1 MGLSPGHL
9 LESVYTPYG
18 IIPQS
23 PQYWESLLMKV
34 NTLKQ
39 KAHVFT
45 WMNIK
50 NQNQTQFNKS
60 SSLKSNT
67 YLYIY
72 IERAILGVK

>member
-1 MGLSPGHL
+1 
-9 LESVYTPYG
+9 
-18 IIPQS
+18 
-23 PQYWESLLMKV
+23 MKV

-50 NQNQTQFNKS
+50 NQNQTHFNKS
-60 SSLKSNT
+60 SYPKSST

-72 IERAILGVK
+72 IATLGVKWSLESIK